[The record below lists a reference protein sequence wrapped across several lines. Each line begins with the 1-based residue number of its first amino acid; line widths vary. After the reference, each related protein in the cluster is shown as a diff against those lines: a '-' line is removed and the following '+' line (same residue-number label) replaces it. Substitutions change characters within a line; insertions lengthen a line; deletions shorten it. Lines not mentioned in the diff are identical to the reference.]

1 MATAAKTGRPT
12 AKVGDEPYPLS
23 ADEFQ
28 RIVDA
33 EILPSDR
40 RIYLWDGRLFEKM
53 SKLQPHAIAQSKLT
67 AALFRAVPPG
77 WHISPENPLRV
88 DTKSVPLPD
97 MAVVRGAPDDYPK
110 APPHAGD
117 LALLVEVMH
126 TSRKKDLRDHLQ
138 AYAAAGVRAYWVVD
152 LKGRVIRCF
161 RQPVKALKVSR
172 MPGYETDTRHGPGDS
187 VELEVPGS
195 DPVRIRVDDILP
207 ADAP

>member
-1 MATAAKTGRPT
+1 MATVAKTGRPSEKT
-12 AKVGDEPYPLS
+12 EDKAYPLS

-33 EILPSDR
+33 EILPPDR
-40 RIYLWDGRLFEKM
+40 RIYLWDGKLFEKM
-53 SKLQPHAIAQSKLT
+53 GKLQPHAIAQNKLNT
-67 AALFRAVPPG
+67 ILVKAVPPG

-88 DTKSVPLPD
+88 DTRSVPLPD
-97 MAVVRGAPDDYPK
+97 MAVVRGEPDDYPK
-110 APPHAGD
+110 TPPHAED
-117 LALLVEVMH
+117 LALLVEVMY

-138 AYAAAGVRAYWVVD
+138 VYAAAGVRAYWVID

-161 RQPVKALKVSR
+161 RQPVKALKGAGG
-172 MPGYETDTRHGPGDS
+172 PGYETDTRHGPGDR
-187 VELEVPGS
+187 VELEIPGS